1 MGAGKSTVGKIL
13 AEKLGRD
20 FYDTDQLIEQ
30 STKKSIPEIFESE
43 GEDYFRDR
51 EEEIVK
57 KIASEVKEA
66 VVALGGGAILRLTN
80 WLLINGSGFTVYL
93 KCKSSALLNRLAK
106 DAARPLLTNISS
118 ESYQTEFLK
127 LIESR
132 GPIYEQADFI
142 IDCFEDLSETQ
153 VADEIVAQIKIERK

>member
-13 AEKLGRD
+13 AEKLNRD
-20 FYDTDQLIEQ
+20 FYDTDQAIEE
-30 STKKSIPEIFESE
+30 STKKSISEIFESE

-80 WLLINGSGFTVYL
+80 WELINRSGFTVYL
-93 KCKSSALLNRLAK
+93 KCKSNVLLNRLAK
-106 DAARPLLTNISS
+106 DASRPLIANISP
-118 ESYQTEFLK
+118 ESYQAELSK
-127 LIESR
+127 LFEMR
-132 GPIYEQADFI
+132 RPFYEQADFI
-142 IDCFEDLSETQ
+142 IDCFVNLTQ
-153 VADEIVAQIKIERK
+153 TEIADKIVSCDY